1 MRRLPLT
8 VLAAAALSIGGLAQA
23 ATVELRNS
31 VARVTV
37 IPETRSD
44 IKVEIVRANPSLP
57 LIVRTQGDRT
67 LVDGKLDRRIR
78 SCRGEGDRSSVD
90 VRRVGAIGWS
100 EMPQVVI
107 RTPRDAK
114 IEASGA
120 VFGAV
125 GRSGSF
131 SLINAG
137 CGDWAVANVEGEA
150 RVSQAGSGD
159 TRFGSVGS
167 LRMRVAGSGD
177 VAATVVQ
184 SGLDIRIAG
193 SGSGNVGSA
202 SGPMD
207 IGVAGSGG
215 VSINGGRAT
224 QMKISVAGSGD
235 VRFAGSA
242 DTLKARITGSGD
254 IRVGTVKGE
263 VSKAIMGSGSIRIGN

>member
-1 MRRLPLT
+1 MRQFILI
-8 VLAAAALSIGGLAQA
+8 AATTAALSLAGAAAA

-37 IPETRSD
+37 IPENRSD

-57 LIVRTQGDRT
+57 LILRTQGDRI
-67 LVDGKLDRRIR
+67 LLDGKLDRRIR
-78 SCRGEGDRSSVD
+78 SCRGEGERALVNVRGVGD
-90 VRRVGAIGWS
+90 VGWS

-107 RTPRDAK
+107 RTPRAAK

-125 GRSGSF
+125 GRSDSV
-131 SLINAG
+131 SLTNAG

-150 RVSQAGSGD
+150 RVALAGSGD

-167 LRMRVAGSGD
+167 LWMRVAGSGD
-177 VAATVVQ
+177 VAATVVKN
-184 SGLDIRIAG
+184 GLDIRIAG

-202 SGPMD
+202 SGPLD
-207 IGVAGSGG
+207 VNLAGSGG

-224 QMKISVAGSGD
+224 QMKVSVAGSGD

-254 IRVGTVKGE
+254 IRVGAVKGE
-263 VSKAIMGSGSIRIGN
+263 VSKAILGSGSIRVGN